1 MNAAGAGKRILF
13 VDEDAGRSGSTVSL
27 EYLLRGF
34 RVGGYEVFVL
44 TLKKNRVFLGRLAEN
59 AVVIEVRNWKM
70 SSMGLNLYF
79 NNTLSVFTVRGLV
92 VTVKEIVKSIIVF
105 RIVLKAIRETRADL
119 VYVNEYVLVPAYVA
133 AFLLRIPAVVHIRSQ
148 FLKGTC
154 GVRRALLSRLVPA
167 CCRAVIAI
175 TRIEAGQLHPRR
187 KDAAR
192 IHVIGEFVSGGGSVG
207 SSAAG
212 SGGRDGLDLPA
223 GHKVVTMLGGILSI
237 KGSIDFLRAAVR
249 VSRKRRGVVFVIAGR
264 VFRDESAET
273 RSYYNA
279 CMKPSEELQSMGC
292 LRITGEITDTAGLV
306 AASDILVSPSPETH
320 FSRPVIEAWAL
331 SKPVVVA
338 RTAHMS
344 DLVGDGV
351 DGFLV
356 DPGDDGALAERLL
369 RLLDDSE
376 LCGRM
381 GREGKKKAEALFDAD
396 RNLGKIVGI
405 CDRLALASP
414 GDAAVSLRELK
425 WDSRKYESR

>member
-1 MNAAGAGKRILF
+1 MNPPGAGRRILF

-34 RVGGYEVFVL
+34 RSEGYEVFVL
-44 TLKKNRVFLGRLAEN
+44 TLKKNPVFLARLAES
-59 AVVIEVRNWKM
+59 AVVIEVRKWKM

-79 NNTLSVFTVRGLV
+79 TNTLSVFSVRGMV

-133 AFLLRIPAVVHIRSQ
+133 ALLLRIPAVVHIRSQ
-148 FLKGTC
+148 FLKGTF
-154 GVRRALLSRLVPA
+154 GVRRALLSRLIPA

-175 TRIEAGQLHPRR
+175 TRIEAAQLHPRR

-192 IHVIGEFVSGGGSVG
+192 ITIVGEFVPGSGSAG
-207 SSAAG
+207 SSAAE
-212 SGGRDGLDLPA
+212 SACLDGLDLPA
-223 GHKVVTMLGGILSI
+223 GSRIVTMLGGILSI

-249 VSRKRRGVVFVIAGR
+249 VVRIRREVVFVIAGR
-264 VFRDESAET
+264 VFKDETAAT
-273 RSYYNA
+273 RSYYDA

-292 LRITGEITDTAGLV
+292 LRITGEITDTAGLI
-306 AASDILVSPSPETH
+306 AASDILVSPSPQTH
-320 FSRPVIEAWAL
+320 FSRPVIEAWAR
-331 SKPVVVA
+331 SKPVVA
-338 RTAHMS
+338 TRTAHMS

-356 DPGDDGALAERLL
+356 GPGDDGALAERLL

-376 LCGRM
+376 LCRRM
-381 GREGKKKAEALFDAD
+381 GREGKKKAETLFDAD
-396 RNLGKIVGI
+396 RNIRKIVGI
-405 CDRLALASP
+405 CERLATAP
-414 GDAAVSLRELK
+414 HGDVAVSP
-425 WDSRKYESR
+425 S